1 MSEVKIGSNRSFGIV
16 FFVVFLIISLL
27 PLISD
32 HEIRIWSLF
41 ISLVFLTLGIL
52 NSKILL
58 PLNRYWTIFGLFIGK
73 IISPLI
79 MGIIYFGVI
88 TPTGL
93 LMKIFGKDLLGLKKN
108 KNNSYWIKK
117 DNTNNNMKNQF

>member
-1 MSEVKIGSNRSFGIV
+1 MNKTNLPSNRSFGIV
-16 FFVVFLIISLL
+16 FFVFFLIISLF
-27 PLISD
+27 PLISG

-41 ISLVFLTLGIL
+41 ISLVFLILGIL
-52 NSKILL
+52 NSQILL
-58 PLNRYWTIFGLFIGK
+58 PLNRYWTIFGLFIGN

-93 LMKIFGKDLLGLKKN
+93 LIKIFGKDLLGLKKN
-108 KNNSYWIKK
+108 NNRSYWIKK

>member
-1 MSEVKIGSNRSFGIV
+1 MNKINLPSNRSFGIV
-16 FFVVFLIISLL
+16 FFIVFLIISLL
-27 PLISD
+27 PLISG

-52 NSKILL
+52 NSKILS
-58 PLNRYWTIFGLFIGK
+58 PLNRYWTIFGLFIGN

>member
-1 MSEVKIGSNRSFGIV
+1 MNKINLPSNRSFGIV

-27 PLISD
+27 PLISG

-41 ISLVFLTLGIL
+41 ISLVFLILGIL

-58 PLNRYWTIFGLFIGK
+58 PLNRYWTIFGLFIGN

-108 KNNSYWIKK
+108 KNYSYWIKK

>member
-1 MSEVKIGSNRSFGIV
+1 MNKTNLPSNRSFGIV
-16 FFVVFLIISLL
+16 FFIVFLIISLF
-27 PLISD
+27 PLISG

-41 ISLVFLTLGIL
+41 ISLVFLILGIL

-58 PLNRYWTIFGLFIGK
+58 PLNRYWTIFGLFIGN

-108 KNNSYWIKK
+108 KNRSYWIKK

>member
-1 MSEVKIGSNRSFGIV
+1 
-16 FFVVFLIISLL
+16 
-27 PLISD
+27 
-32 HEIRIWSLF
+32 
-41 ISLVFLTLGIL
+41 
-52 NSKILL
+52 
-58 PLNRYWTIFGLFIGK
+58 
-73 IISPLI
+73 

-117 DNTNNNMKNQF
+117 DYQLYYFDVRFNYLNFIDSTNHPF